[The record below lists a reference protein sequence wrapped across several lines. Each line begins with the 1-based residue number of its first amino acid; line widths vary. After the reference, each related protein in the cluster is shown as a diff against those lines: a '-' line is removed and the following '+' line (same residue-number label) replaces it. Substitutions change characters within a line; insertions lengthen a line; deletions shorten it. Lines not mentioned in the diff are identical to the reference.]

1 LSPPISVLL
10 PVYDAAS
17 FLEEALDSIAGQSFE
32 DYEVVAVDDGSTD
45 ASRVILEE
53 RASRDTR
60 FRVIRREHAGIVA
73 ALEVARAAS
82 AGRYLAR
89 MDADDRADPDRF
101 ALQLA
106 LMDGCPEMVACGA
119 HARYFPRDGITD
131 GALRYERW
139 LATIRGREDV
149 DRELFVECPI
159 AHPTFFLRANA
170 VEAAGGYRAMGWPE
184 DYDLLHRLRALGP
197 IGIVPEVLL
206 HWRDRPDRLSRTGAD
221 YSEHAFRRCKVHFL
235 RERYPGRGVL
245 IWGAGPVGK
254 AFARE
259 LLSAGSEV
267 VGFVDLDPRKLGQ
280 VIHGATVVGPEAVGA
295 FRGALCLAAVGQPGA
310 RVEIRRALR
319 SLGRREV
326 EDFVAVA

>member
-1 LSPPISVLL
+1 MSPPISVLL
-10 PVYDAAS
+10 PVYDAAP

-32 DYEVVAVDDGSTD
+32 DYEVVAVDDGSSD
-45 ASRVILEE
+45 ASLAILEE
-53 RASRDTR
+53 RASRDAR

-82 AGRYLAR
+82 VGRYLAR
-89 MDADDRADPDRF
+89 MDADDRAEPERF
-101 ALQLA
+101 TRQLT
-106 LMDGCPEMVACGA
+106 LMDARPQMVACGA

-139 LATIRGREDV
+139 LATILGEEDV
-149 DRELFVECPI
+149 DREIFVECPI
-159 AHPTFFLRANA
+159 AHPTFFLRAKA
-170 VEAAGGYRAMGWPE
+170 VEAVGGYRAVGWPE
-184 DYDLLHRLRALGP
+184 DYDLLHRLRSLGP
-197 IGIVPEVLL
+197 IGMVPEVLL
-206 HWRDRPDRLSRTGAD
+206 RWRDRPDRLSRVGAD
-221 YSEHAFRRCKVHFL
+221 YGEDAFRRCKVHFL

-259 LLSAGSEV
+259 LLSAGSAV

-280 VIHGATVVGPEAVGA
+280 VIHGAPVVSPEAVGA
-295 FRGALCLAAVGQPGA
+295 YRGALCVAAVGQPGA

-319 SLGRREV
+319 SLGWREL